1 MDLPRAGCQCKSACR
16 LTPGAHA
23 AVAALRDL
31 GVVTVVLG
39 PVGAPGAHFQCL
51 TPDCP
56 GQCAIVDDAWTCGV
70 CGDGGHVARLT
81 AQARRLYAL
90 RLARQ
95 PVVRLDAWRRRR
107 RENDP
112 P

>member
-1 MDLPRAGCQCKSACR
+1 MEIPCAVCGCKSACR

-23 AVAALRDL
+23 AVAALHDL
-31 GVVTVVLG
+31 GVVTVMWG
-39 PVGAPGAHFQCL
+39 SAGAPGAHFACL

-56 GQCAIVDDAWTCGV
+56 GQCAIVGDEWTCAV
-70 CGDGGHVARLT
+70 CGEGAHVSRLT
-81 AQARRLYAL
+81 AQARRLHAL

-95 PVVRLDAWRRRR
+95 PVVRLNAWRRA